1 MLPAPTPQRRA
12 APVSYAR
19 MLIRAQRRF
28 HALNG
33 AVPPLEDSLSH
44 LWERVG
50 VRARPDECQRRLDRS
65 PAPTP
70 QPSPAGGRGSALV
83 PA

>member
-1 MLPAPTPQRRA
+1 MLPAPTPQRPA

-50 VRARPDECQRRLDRS
+50 VRARRS
-65 PAPTP
+65 
-70 QPSPAGGRGSALV
+70 AGFILSRQSRNQTGNTVGGGFV
-83 PA
+83 PR